1 MTSTLR
7 IAFVLTYL
15 AAFITIIDATT
26 GDHLLRVLGGF

>member
-15 AAFITIIDATT
+15 AAAITIIDATT
-26 GDHLLRVLGGF
+26 GDHLLLALGGF